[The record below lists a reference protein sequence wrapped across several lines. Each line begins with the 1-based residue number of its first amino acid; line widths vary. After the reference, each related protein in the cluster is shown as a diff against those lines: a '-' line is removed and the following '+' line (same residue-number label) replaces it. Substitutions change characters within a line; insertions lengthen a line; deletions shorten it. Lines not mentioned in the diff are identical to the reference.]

1 MSLKL
6 VGSDTKTA
14 QMTLAGNE
22 MLTQDQAT
30 EIAIQICNYVNAQVT
45 SIDVAAN
52 CRQRTYVAD
61 LMLDGQL
68 QGSSNRPNRGFMQ
81 KYQVL
86 FNRPW
91 KSSFLCI
98 LINHKLN

>member
-30 EIAIQICNYVNAQVT
+30 EIAIQICNYVNA
-45 SIDVAAN
+45 
-52 CRQRTYVAD
+52 
-61 LMLDGQL
+61 
-68 QGSSNRPNRGFMQ
+68 
-81 KYQVL
+81 
-86 FNRPW
+86 
-91 KSSFLCI
+91 
-98 LINHKLN
+98 